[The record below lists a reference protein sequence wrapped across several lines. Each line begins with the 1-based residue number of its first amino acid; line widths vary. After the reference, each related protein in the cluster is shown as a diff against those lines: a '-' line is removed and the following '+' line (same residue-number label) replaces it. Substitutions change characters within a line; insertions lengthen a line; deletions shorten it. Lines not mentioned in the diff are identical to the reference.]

1 MYCYCNCYFPSLCDW
16 TLLVGWQEGHPAHK
30 SLCHFTYLQI
40 IFLLNMAEVYR
51 ITWYTKKWLWKWR
64 LLFFFVPVIVV
75 KRLQIY
81 SNIFVILVIGGEL
94 SDQTSCCWCVALFRR
109 GSRAFPPVTA
119 ITYRDTPP
127 RSLSR
132 DRPTSRQNSLSRG
145 RQSSLTRSRDVVN
158 RSSNSG
164 SAMQHGPQSHSVAR
178 DTAI

>member
-16 TLLVGWQEGHPAHK
+16 TLLVGWQEGHPSHK
-30 SLCHFTYLQI
+30 SLYHSSAER
-40 IFLLNMAEVYR
+40 FLWNMEEVYR
-51 ITWYTKKWLWKWR
+51 ITRYTGKWLLKWR
-64 LLFFFVPVIVV
+64 RFLVFFFVPVTVV

-81 SNIFVILVIGGEL
+81 SNIFVILVVGGEL
-94 SDQTSCCWCVALFRR
+94 SDQTSCCWCAALFRR

-119 ITYRDTPP
+119 ITYRDTP
-127 RSLSR
+127 RSLSH

>member
-1 MYCYCNCYFPSLCDW
+1 MWLDTVSW
-16 TLLVGWQEGHPAHK
+16 VTGRHPAHK
-30 SLCHFTYLQI
+30 SLCHLSAENFFMEHGRSIPDNQI
-40 IFLLNMAEVYR
+40 H
-51 ITWYTKKWLWKWR
+51 WKVAVKVKA
-64 LLFFFVPVIVV
+64 LCCFVVPVTVV

-81 SNIFVILVIGGEL
+81 SNIFIILVIGGEV
-94 SDQTSCCWCVALFRR
+94 SDQTSCCWCAALFRR

-145 RQSSLTRSRDVVN
+145 RQSSLTRSRDAVN

-178 DTAI
+178 DTVI